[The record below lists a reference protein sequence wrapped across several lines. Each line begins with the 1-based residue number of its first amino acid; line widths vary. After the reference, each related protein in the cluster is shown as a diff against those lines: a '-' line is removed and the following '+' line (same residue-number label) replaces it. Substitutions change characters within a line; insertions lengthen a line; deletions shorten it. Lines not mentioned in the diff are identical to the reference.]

1 VKIQNYK
8 ILILKLWRTKITDYC
23 IKASETRSRDIWIT
37 DAKSEQEAKTKA
49 EIIFQEDYFNPEKDT
64 ISYNF
69 HRYLTRPTKKRDSDE

>member
-1 VKIQNYK
+1 MVHANAKVQGG
-8 ILILKLWRTKITDYC
+8 TMTDYC